1 MSLFLNYVLFLLK
14 TITFVAAILVT
25 LSGMIVLSKAK
36 DKANNRIKINHLN
49 ERYDTLTQEL
59 QEEILSSSQL
69 KTAAKKRKQAIEKL
83 KKKERNRLFYLR
95 FSGDMQATE
104 VHTLREKITAVLSV
118 ATIKDEIVVNIESGG
133 GLVHT
138 YGLCASQLARIRE
151 QKIPLTVI
159 IDKVA
164 ASGGYLMASVA
175 NQIIAAPFAI
185 VGSIGV
191 VGNVPNFHRFLKKHD
206 IDFEQITA
214 GEYKRTLTYFGE
226 NTPKGRQKFQEEIDN
241 IHQIFK
247 QFILQYR
254 PQVDIN
260 EVATGEFWFGTDA
273 IALKLIDK
281 MGTSDDYLLQAA
293 KINDIY
299 EIDYQ
304 ERKTIAQKLAISISK
319 GLAMLKGSVG

>member
-1 MSLFLNYVLFLLK
+1 MSLFLNYVFFLLK
-14 TITFVAAILVT
+14 TLTFVAAILLTVA
-25 LSGMIVLSKAK
+25 GIIALSKSK
-36 DKANNRIKINHLN
+36 DKLTNRIKI
-49 ERYDTLTQEL
+49 RYINQRYTSLTEEL
-59 QEEILSSSQL
+59 QKTILSPADFKIAQ
-69 KTAAKKRKQAIEKL
+69 KKRKQMIEKL
-83 KKKERNRLFYLR
+83 KKKERNRLFYLT
-95 FSGDMQATE
+95 FNGDMHASE
-104 VHTLREKITAVLSV
+104 VSSLREKVTAILAI
-118 ATIKDEIVVNIESGG
+118 ATIKDEVVVNLESAGG
-133 GLVHT
+133 VVHS
-138 YGLCASQLARIRE
+138 YGLCASQLTRIRE

-191 VGNVPNFHRFLKKHD
+191 VGQLPNFHRFLKKHD

-226 NTPKGRQKFQEEIDN
+226 NTNKGREKFQEEIDN

-254 PQVDIN
+254 PQLDIN

-281 MGTSDDYLLQAA
+281 MSTSDDYLLQASQTT
-293 KINDIY
+293 DLY
-299 EIDYQ
+299 EIDY
-304 ERKTIAQKLAISISK
+304 KAKKSLSQKLTQAASK
-319 GLAMLKGSVG
+319 GLSMLRSTVG